1 MDAPSILGIFILN
14 CQTFIVCFFLYSV
27 EQNDFHLVCFEIF
40 SQVNIPELLYVFF
53 EVPIVQFF
61 KKSLVK
67 VLSCW
72 YKPLVI

>member
-1 MDAPSILGIFILN
+1 
-14 CQTFIVCFFLYSV
+14 V